1 MDNKPKAIIFM
12 LLSAL
17 CFAFMGVMVRLSGD
31 IPLFEKVFYRNLISL
46 FVALVIILKSKK
58 RLFGKRENQIY
69 LISRSLSGLLGVVL
83 YFYAIDNLVLA
94 DASILNKLSPFF
106 VTLFAFIFLKEKLSP
121 IQIPALIAVIV
132 GSILIIKPQF
142 NLEVLPAISGFFSA
156 VFAAT
161 AYTILRFL
169 RDKEDYSTIV
179 FYFSLV
185 SVVVI
190 FPIMMMNYKH
200 PTLVQFICLIG
211 TGIFAAIAQFALTLA
226 YKYAPAGEISIYDYS
241 NIIFSSFLGFIFWHE
256 IPDLLSLIGGALII
270 FAGIAIFM
278 YNNNYINKKEVI
290 TKDE

>member
-1 MDNKPKAIIFM
+1 MDNKPKAILFM

-17 CFAFMGVMVRLSGD
+17 CFAFMGVMVKLSGD

-46 FVALVIILKSKK
+46 VVALGIIIKSKK
-58 RLFGKRENQIY
+58 KFFGKKENQIY
-69 LISRSLSGLLGVVL
+69 LMSRSLSGLLGVVL
-83 YFYAIDNLVLA
+83 YFHAINNLVLA

-121 IQIPALIAVIV
+121 IQIPALITVIV
-132 GSILIIKPQF
+132 GSMFIIKPQF
-142 NLEVLPAISGFFSA
+142 SLEVVPAVSGFFSA

-185 SVVVI
+185 SVVVM
-190 FPIMMMNYKH
+190 FPIMMMNYKN
-200 PTLVQFICLIG
+200 PTQIQFIYLIG
-211 TGIFAAIAQFALTLA
+211 TGVFAAIAQFALTLA

-241 NIIFSSFLGFIFWHE
+241 NIIFSSILGFIFWKE
-256 IPDLLSLIGGALII
+256 IPDLLSLVGGSLII
-270 FAGIAIFM
+270 FAGIVIFM
-278 YNNNYINKKEVI
+278 YNNKYINKKEAI
-290 TKDE
+290 TEDE